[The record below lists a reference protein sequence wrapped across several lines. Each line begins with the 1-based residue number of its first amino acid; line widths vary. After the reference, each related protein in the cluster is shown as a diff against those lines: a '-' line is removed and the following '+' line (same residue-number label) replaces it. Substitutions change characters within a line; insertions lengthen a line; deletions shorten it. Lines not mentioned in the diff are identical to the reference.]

1 MNLEGQ
7 KQKLFYEFASYIL
20 RLKKFLEQNQKFSAR
35 CLNRIK
41 MISQEIVTSE
51 EANQKE
57 AEEAQQQQAQNL
69 GIMKHIEKT

>member
-1 MNLEGQ
+1 MKWVINQ
-7 KQKLFYEFASYIL
+7 
-20 RLKKFLEQNQKFSAR
+20 EQNQKFSAR

-57 AEEAQQQQAQNL
+57 AEEAAAAAASTES
-69 GIMKHIEKT
+69 GV